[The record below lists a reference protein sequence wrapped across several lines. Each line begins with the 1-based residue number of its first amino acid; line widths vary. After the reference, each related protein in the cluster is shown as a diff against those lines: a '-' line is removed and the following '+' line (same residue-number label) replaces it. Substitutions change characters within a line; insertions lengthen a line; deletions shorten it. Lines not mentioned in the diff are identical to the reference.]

1 METIQTQ
8 DTRYLESVGQTD
20 KHQKLSNKYNMVNTS
35 KVIEVFNDLG
45 WFVSKQQQKAVR
57 NPENHGFQKHLV
69 RLQHKDMTPA
79 VVGDTVPEL
88 ILTGS
93 HDGTS
98 ALKISIGA
106 YRLVCL
112 NGLMAGETWASES
125 IRHVGFTYEKLDQA
139 IKSIAL
145 NAPKL
150 ITTIDGFKSISLDDQ
165 EKEIFAKTAI
175 EMIYD
180 GDENSYSV
188 QPRQMLYPKRWADSN
203 KNDLFTTFNIV
214 QEHAIRGGVRQ
225 TRPDGSRIRS
235 REVKSIDKN
244 IKINQALW
252 SLTER
257 MAELKR
263 A

>member
-57 NPENHGFQKHLV
+57 NPENHSFQKHLV

-112 NGLMAGETWASES
+112 K
-125 IRHVGFTYEKLDQA
+125 F
-139 IKSIAL
+139 
-145 NAPKL
+145 L
-150 ITTIDGFKSISLDDQ
+150 IHYGSMGVVLVSHPAQCSFKFLIHYGS
-165 EKEIFAKTAI
+165 
-175 EMIYD
+175 M
-180 GDENSYSV
+180 
-188 QPRQMLYPKRWADSN
+188 
-203 KNDLFTTFNIV
+203 
-214 QEHAIRGGVRQ
+214 GVR
-225 TRPDGSRIRS
+225 
-235 REVKSIDKN
+235 N
-244 IKINQALW
+244 
-252 SLTER
+252 
-257 MAELKR
+257 
-263 A
+263 

>member
-1 METIQTQ
+1 METQYLSSVRQ
-8 DTRYLESVGQTD
+8 DN
-20 KHQKLSNKYNMVNTS
+20 KHMKLSDKYNMVNTS

-57 NPENHGFQKHLV
+57 NQENQGFQKHLV

-79 VVGDTVPEL
+79 VIGDTVPEL

-98 ALKISIGA
+98 ALKINLGA

-112 NGLMAGETWASES
+112 NGLMAGETWSSES
-125 IRHVGFTYEKLDQA
+125 IRHVGFTYQKLDQA
-139 IKSIAL
+139 IQNISKS
-145 NAPKL
+145 APML
-150 ITTIDGFKSISLDDQ
+150 MTQIDNFKSISLEDP
-165 EKEIFAKTAI
+165 EKEIFAQTAI
-175 EMIYD
+175 DMIYSD
-180 GDENSYSV
+180 TDQEYTVRPRSV
-188 QPRQMLYPKRWADSN
+188 LYPVRRADQG
-203 KNDLFTTFNIV
+203 KKDLFTTFNII

-225 TRPDGSRIRS
+225 YRQDGSMIRS
-235 REVKSIDKN
+235 RAVKSIDRN

-252 SLTER
+252 SLTEK

-263 A
+263 N